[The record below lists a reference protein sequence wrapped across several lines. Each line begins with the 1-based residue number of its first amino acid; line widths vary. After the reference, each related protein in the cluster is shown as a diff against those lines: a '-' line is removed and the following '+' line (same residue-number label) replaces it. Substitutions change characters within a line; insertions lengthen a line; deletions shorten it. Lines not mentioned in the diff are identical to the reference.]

1 VTDDRPR
8 QEHQLHR
15 GAIGLTDAFASTLSN
30 MAPVEGIFIVLVL
43 VAGAMGTLTPWAF
56 MLAAVGIL
64 LTGRNVAEMAR
75 RIPSAGSYVG
85 FIYHGAGAVRP
96 KWSAPAGAFTFYLM
110 MLAGPVTVAA
120 VVVFLG
126 SWLQTAASLANV
138 WWVVIALA
146 VLLVSLPVILRGVV
160 ASVRTAIL
168 LFCLEAGGLLLI
180 SVIILARSG
189 GAITAPLQAHGG
201 TPGGFGG
208 LVGITFAV
216 AVSGYIGWE
225 NSAGLA
231 EEIRNP
237 RKVIPIAILGSI
249 TVVAVIYLIA
259 TWAATSGYVHWMGEK
274 AGAAR
279 LGDIT
284 NAAPYVQLAD
294 HYAPW
299 FHWGVVAIGVISAA
313 ACYMASVNSCSRWTF
328 ASARGGLLPRGLAR
342 VSRTG
347 VPAAAVWL
355 WITLIAVLCVVPY
368 FMLHGNAV
376 LVAGYEAGIGTV
388 PLLFVYV
395 MISALT
401 PFYVWKH
408 DRAHFSVL
416 GHVLPAVAG
425 VAVVGYGV
433 YEFVLPSQPSPANTF
448 WIYILA
454 IFALA
459 VVAAAVAVRLRGPA
473 VARLG
478 HVVVDDAESPAAPPI
493 AAPLAVVAGERGQA

>member
-1 VTDDRPR
+1 
-8 QEHQLHR
+8 
-15 GAIGLTDAFASTLSN
+15 
-30 MAPVEGIFIVLVL
+30 
-43 VAGAMGTLTPWAF
+43 

-85 FIYHGAGAVRP
+85 FIYHGAGAIRP
-96 KWSAPAGAFTFYLM
+96 RWSAPAGAFTFYLM

-189 GAITAPLQAHGG
+189 GAITAPLHAHGG

-259 TWAATSGYVHWMGEK
+259 TWAATSGYVHWMGAK
-274 AGAAR
+274 AGRPGSATSPTQPR
-279 LGDIT
+279 TSNWPTITHLGST
-284 NAAPYVQLAD
+284 
-294 HYAPW
+294 
-299 FHWGVVAIGVISAA
+299 G
-313 ACYMASVNSCSRWTF
+313 ASS
-328 ASARGGLLPRGLAR
+328 
-342 VSRTG
+342 
-347 VPAAAVWL
+347 
-355 WITLIAVLCVVPY
+355 
-368 FMLHGNAV
+368 
-376 LVAGYEAGIGTV
+376 
-388 PLLFVYV
+388 
-395 MISALT
+395 
-401 PFYVWKH
+401 
-408 DRAHFSVL
+408 
-416 GHVLPAVAG
+416 
-425 VAVVGYGV
+425 
-433 YEFVLPSQPSPANTF
+433 PS
-448 WIYILA
+448 
-454 IFALA
+454 
-459 VVAAAVAVRLRGPA
+459 
-473 VARLG
+473 
-478 HVVVDDAESPAAPPI
+478 E
-493 AAPLAVVAGERGQA
+493 